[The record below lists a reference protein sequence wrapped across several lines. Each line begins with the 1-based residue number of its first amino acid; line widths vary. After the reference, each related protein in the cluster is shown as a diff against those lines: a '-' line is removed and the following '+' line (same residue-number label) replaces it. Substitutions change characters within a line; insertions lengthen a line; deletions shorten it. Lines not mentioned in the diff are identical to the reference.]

1 MSLESLYEALE
12 GISDEE
18 LFWNLRDGLVDDSGE
33 FIEKTDYS
41 VSAKNILD
49 TLEGNLY
56 LNEGSIDIL
65 LNPDNMFAVSPEQ
78 YPKHLLNRDSLLK
91 FKDVVEGEIVM
102 FYNST
107 DEYGSEY
114 SVLTSHEDLAI
125 KACKGEFGTE
135 FAKGKEPMQN
145 I

>member
-1 MSLESLYEALE
+1 
-12 GISDEE
+12 
-18 LFWNLRDGLVDDSGE
+18 
-33 FIEKTDYS
+33 
-41 VSAKNILD
+41 
-49 TLEGNLY
+49 
-56 LNEGSIDIL
+56 
-65 LNPDNMFAVSPEQ
+65 MFAVSPEQ

-125 KACKGEFGTE
+125 KACKGEGLGKE
-135 FAKGKEPMQN
+135 FALNKEHMQN
-145 I
+145 MLMVNIKK